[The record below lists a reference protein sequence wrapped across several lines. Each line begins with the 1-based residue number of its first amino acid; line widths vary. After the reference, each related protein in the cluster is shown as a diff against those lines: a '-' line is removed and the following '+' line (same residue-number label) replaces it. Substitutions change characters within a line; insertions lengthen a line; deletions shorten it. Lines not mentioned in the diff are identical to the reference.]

1 MGMGF
6 AIAVSG
12 KGGVGKTFIA
22 AMLVKQLSER
32 GTVLA
37 IDADPDS
44 NLPEALGVTATKNVG
59 QARETIINAP
69 ARSKVASAKEEHLK
83 LALHEAVE
91 EFPQFDLIA
100 MGRSEGEGC
109 YCAVNHVI
117 RQVIDSRARGYD
129 FTVVDCHAGL
139 EHLSRRTTRDVDL
152 LLIVSDPTT
161 RGLIAA
167 ARVAELI
174 KELHTHAGQV
184 RLVVNRVMGGNGDE
198 PQLAPPLQ
206 QIIADNNLQLLGL
219 IPLDLTVAE
228 FDALGKPLA
237 ELPLGA
243 PVRKRLEKI
252 ITSIDGLL

>member
-59 QARETIINAP
+59 QAREAIINAP

-139 EHLSRRTTRDVDL
+139 EHLSRRTTRDVDVM
-152 LLIVSDPTT
+152 LIVTDPTKNGMLT
-161 RGLIAA
+161 
-167 ARVAELI
+167 ARRI
-174 KELHTHAGQV
+174 KELAAELSIDFGASLV
-184 RLVVNRVMGGNGDE
+184 VVNRVTEETRPLVDKMAKEDGLDIAAYIPYE
-198 PQLAPPLQ
+198 PLVAQF
-206 QIIADNNLQLLGL
+206 
-219 IPLDLTVAE
+219 DL
-228 FDALGKPLA
+228 LGKPVTDIPGDSPA
-237 ELPLGA
+237 SRAVDELCQ
-243 PVRKRLEKI
+243 KI
-252 ITSIDGLL
+252 LSYA